1 MCCCISAVAVVRRQQ
16 QQQQHWSHKEQ
27 LFQDDDDDAENNCD
41 KKPIRKS
48 FEAALKGCTSATS
61 DISRTE
67 WKWIQNF
74 PEEKCNCQMSKLDI
88 ELMTAFSKELAL
100 FCWIWIHLCTGA
112 GNKDID
118 PNAASSRWQQRRRRR
133 SIDRRQQYVGCCW
146 RVLWPIFY
154 ARKLIPHIKTQE
166 S

>member
-27 LFQDDDDDAENNCD
+27 LFQDDDAENNCD
-41 KKPIRKS
+41 KKPSRKS

-133 SIDRRQQYVGCCW
+133 RSIDRRQQYVGCCW